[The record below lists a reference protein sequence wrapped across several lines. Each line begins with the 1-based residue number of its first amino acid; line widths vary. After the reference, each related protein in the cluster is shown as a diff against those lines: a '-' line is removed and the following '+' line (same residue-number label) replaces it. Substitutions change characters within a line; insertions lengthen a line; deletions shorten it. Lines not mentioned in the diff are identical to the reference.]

1 MSESDRT
8 AMVRSGWCV
17 KGGAQ
22 AHPYLVGSMVNVQ
35 SLASPESERTVLEP
49 NMVIA
54 SRFQLSQKLGEGGMG
69 CVWKAR
75 HLTLG
80 IDVAIK
86 FIDASLARS
95 DEVRSRFAQEAQ
107 AAARIKSPHVVNILD
122 YGTDVTGRP
131 YIAME
136 LLEGEDLGSRLEREG
151 TLSVAE
157 TARVIT
163 QACRGLSKAH
173 AGGIVHRDLKP
184 ENLFLCEE
192 DDGFLLKILD
202 FGIAKAE
209 LAGASHKTAMGAVIG
224 TPAYMSPEQAR
235 GDGKVDH
242 RCDLYSLA
250 TVAYHA
256 LVGEPPFP
264 ADNLH
269 SLLVGLIARMPAP
282 VSVRQPHLTAK
293 FDVWFSKAL
302 AKLPE
307 DRFQTPRE
315 LAESFL
321 ALCSTGGPPVEEW
334 SFTGS
339 DIRAVQQVF
348 VDASLEETLRPSDT
362 GEAHRELNL
371 APIRSSGT
379 LKGVGDPSNTA
390 PAHETDDGSPPRKGL
405 LEPEAPVV
413 LVNAPQMEEEDD
425 DTEIG
430 GFFHSEPCEDRMR
443 VLVPSEAGEDMAEEP
458 LPFSSKEVDVIVGLG
473 VSQGLEEVVDAP
485 PNVAVDA
492 PRLVASPTRL
502 PWTRTVLLFA
512 IVVLLGS
519 VATISVMWLMRG

>member
-1 MSESDRT
+1 
-8 AMVRSGWCV
+8 
-17 KGGAQ
+17 
-22 AHPYLVGSMVNVQ
+22 MVNVQ

-269 SLLVGLIARMPAP
+269 SLLVGLIARMPTP

-307 DRFQTPRE
+307 DRFQTARE

-339 DIRAVQQVF
+339 DIRAVQQVLI
-348 VDASLEETLRPSDT
+348 DASLEETLRPSDT
-362 GEAHRELNL
+362 GDGAYREPSL
-371 APIRSSGT
+371 ASIQSSGT
-379 LKGVGDPSNTA
+379 LKGVGDPGNPA
-390 PAHETDDGSPPRKGL
+390 PTRETNNSPPAIVPL
-405 LEPEAPVV
+405 HEPPQAPVV
-413 LVNAPQMEEEDD
+413 LVNAPQVEEEDED

-430 GFFHSEPCEDRMR
+430 GFFHPDPLEDRIR
-443 VLVPSEAGEDMAEEP
+443 VLVPSETDEDPLEEP
-458 LPFSSKEVDVIVGLG
+458 VPFSSNQEVEVIVGLG
-473 VSQGLEEVVDAP
+473 AAQGLEENVDAGP
-485 PNVAVDA
+485 LPELSLQA
-492 PRLVASPTRL
+492 PRPGKPPTR
-502 PWTRTVLLFA
+502 WTWSTTVMLFA

-519 VATISVMWLMRG
+519 FATFGVMWLMGG

>member
-1 MSESDRT
+1 
-8 AMVRSGWCV
+8 
-17 KGGAQ
+17 
-22 AHPYLVGSMVNVQ
+22 
-35 SLASPESERTVLEP
+35 
-49 NMVIA
+49 
-54 SRFQLSQKLGEGGMG
+54 MG

-86 FIDASLARS
+86 FIDSSLARS

-122 YGTDVTGRP
+122 YGTEVTGRP

-136 LLEGEDLGSRLEREG
+136 LLEGEDLGSRLAREG

-157 TARVIT
+157 TARIIT

-184 ENLFLCEE
+184 ENLFLCE
-192 DDGFLLKILD
+192 DDEGFLLKILD

-235 GDGKVDH
+235 GDGKVDS

-256 LVGEPPFP
+256 LVGDPPFP

-269 SLLVGLIARMPAP
+269 SLLVGLIARMPEP

-307 DRFQTPRE
+307 DRFQTARE

-321 ALCSTGGPPVEEW
+321 ALCSTGSPPVDEW

-339 DIRAVQQVF
+339 DIRAVQQVII
-348 VDASLEETLRPSDT
+348 DASLEETLRPSDM
-362 GEAHRELNL
+362 GDEVHRE
-371 APIRSSGT
+371 PIGLHAIQSSGT
-379 LKGVGDPSNTA
+379 LKGVGDPANQEPDQSQASETHDA
-390 PAHETDDGSPPRKGL
+390 PPMPPAAPPLPSP
-405 LEPEAPVV
+405 V
-413 LVNAPQMEEEDD
+413 LINAPQIEEEEED

-430 GFFHSEPCEDRMR
+430 GYFHMDPPEDRMR
-443 VLVPSEAGEDMAEEP
+443 VLVPSDTGEALLLDEP
-458 LPFSSKEVDVIVGLG
+458 VPFSSKDEIDVIVG
-473 VSQGLEEVVDAP
+473 SVVQDP
-485 PNVAVDA
+485 EQDVD
-492 PRLVASPTRL
+492 ASPTPRESPGPGRL
-502 PWTRTVLLFA
+502 NALPVRSAWTTAALLFA

-519 VATISVMWLMRG
+519 FATFGVMWLMGE